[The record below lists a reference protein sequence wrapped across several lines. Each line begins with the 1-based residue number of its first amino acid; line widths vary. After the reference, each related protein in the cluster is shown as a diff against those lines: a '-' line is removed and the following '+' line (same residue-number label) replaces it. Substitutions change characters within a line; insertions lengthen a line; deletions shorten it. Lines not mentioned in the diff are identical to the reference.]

1 MKRDFKAI
9 SVETEKWVYGLPF
22 SMDFSGKVTHI
33 QAGAHFYAIKPETLS
48 ECTGRKDVKGTK
60 IYENDILLLSD
71 LDLEEECIKET
82 HHLVF
87 YDDELAQFRTREI
100 RNDEESFTEDL
111 KISDDHDYGFT
122 VIGNIFDNPEL
133 LKVDDGADER
143 PEYLDGEHCCDY
155 NADGMCEICGAL
167 RPGSPLYLEIY
178 GGE

>member
-33 QAGAHFYAIKPETLS
+33 QDGAHFYAIKPETLS
-48 ECTGRKDVKGTK
+48 ECTGRRDVNGTK
-60 IYENDILLLSD
+60 IYENDILLCNFNN
-71 LDLEEECIKET
+71 EEYRYVVKFDTQCAGFIVSGITEGEGVI
-82 HHLVF
+82 
-87 YDDELAQFRTREI
+87 DELT
-100 RNDEESFTEDL
+100 D
-111 KISDDHDYGFT
+111 SDDKVWGFT
-122 VIGNIFDNPEL
+122 VIGNVFDNPEL
-133 LKVDDGADER
+133 LKVDDGADEK
-143 PEYLDGEHCCDY
+143 PDCLDGEHCCDY

>member
-9 SVETEKWVYGLPF
+9 AVETEKWVYGLPF

-60 IYENDILLLSD
+60 IYENDILSINLENEEFRYVVKFDTACAGFIVNGNGAEEGVVDD
-71 LDLEEECIKET
+71 LT
-82 HHLVF
+82 GS
-87 YDDELAQFRTREI
+87 DDEV
-100 RNDEESFTEDL
+100 
-111 KISDDHDYGFT
+111 YGFT
-122 VIGNIFDNPEL
+122 VIGNVFENPEL
-133 LKVDDGADER
+133 LKIDTGEKDNER
-143 PEYLDGEHCCDY
+143 PDYLDGEHCCDY
-155 NADGMCEICGAL
+155 NADGMCEICGAV